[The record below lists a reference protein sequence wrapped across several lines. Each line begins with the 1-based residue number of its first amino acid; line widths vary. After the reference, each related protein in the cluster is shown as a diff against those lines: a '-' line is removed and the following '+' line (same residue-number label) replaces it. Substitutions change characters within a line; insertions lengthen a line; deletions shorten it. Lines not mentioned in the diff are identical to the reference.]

1 MVRISPYIC
10 LRTYTILTMTCSANL
25 LYPREDKNAG
35 KLEFACRTCYYSED
49 AETTCIFRNELS
61 NTVGDTAGITQ
72 DIGEDPTVG
81 DYELSEDP
89 NADFYASAHSS
100 SAPSPHLA
108 AGRHPVTATAVPDF
122 CTMCG
127 QEIFCEFCGEPSDR
141 GCFLEVDEDQA
152 AQFTP
157 SSLTRSSTMDM
168 MESSQT
174 QLQQLRLQPD
184 QQGGSGGGGGGAAS

>member
-1 MVRISPYIC
+1 
-10 LRTYTILTMTCSANL
+10 MTCNSWHRSANL

-81 DYELSEDP
+81 NDLSEDP

-100 SAPSPHLA
+100 HAPSPDT
-108 AGRHPVTATAVPDF
+108 RPTTVPDF

-127 QEIFCEFCGEPSDR
+127 QEVFCEFCGEPSDR

-152 AQFTP
+152 AQFGSGGMQTP
-157 SSLTRSSTMDM
+157 KSLTRSSTADL
-168 MESSQT
+168 MESSQS
-174 QLQQLRLQPD
+174 QLQQLRLQSNN
-184 QQGGSGGGGGGAAS
+184 SGGGGQGS